1 MSKRILNIP
10 NTLTL
15 MRIFIVPI
23 LVVVLLT
30 KFQFEKWFYVNRET
44 LAVSLFLL
52 ASLTDIL
59 DGYLARKRYGVTTLG
74 QLLDPIADKLLITS
88 VLISLVELQLAPAW
102 LVVVIVARE
111 FAVMGIRMVAAT
123 HQVIIPAGGLGKV
136 KMVIEVIAICLI
148 IWGNQKDWEFMQE
161 TGSAI
166 LYLVAAVA
174 IISLVEYVVIFL
186 KKVELFREES

>member
-1 MSKRILNIP
+1 MKKRLMNIP

-15 MRIFIVPI
+15 MRIFIVPF

-30 KFQFEKWFYVNRET
+30 KFQFEKWFYLNREMI
-44 LAVSLFLL
+44 AVGLFLL

-111 FAVMGIRMVAAT
+111 FAVTGIRMVAAT

-148 IWGNQKDWEFMQE
+148 IWGNQKGWEFMQE

-174 IISLVEYVVIFL
+174 VISLVEYIVIFL
-186 KKVELFREES
+186 KKVELFSKE

>member
-1 MSKRILNIP
+1 MTKRLLNIP

-15 MRIFIVPI
+15 MRIFIVPF

-30 KFQFEKWFYVNRET
+30 KFQFEKWFYFNRET
-44 LAVSLFLL
+44 IAVALFLL

-74 QLLDPIADKLLITS
+74 QLLDPIADKLLIGS

-102 LVVVIVARE
+102 VVVVIIARE
-111 FAVMGIRMVAAT
+111 FAVMGIRMVAASR
-123 HQVIIPAGGLGKV
+123 QVVIPAGGLGKV

-148 IWGNQKDWEFMQE
+148 IWGNQKDWEFVQE

-174 IISLVEYVVIFL
+174 IISMIEYVVIFL
-186 KKVELFREES
+186 KKVELFSKE

>member
-1 MSKRILNIP
+1 MKKRLLNIP

-15 MRIFIVPI
+15 MRIFIVPF

-30 KFQFEKWFYVNRET
+30 KFQFEKWFYFNRET
-44 LAVSLFLL
+44 IAVTLFLL

-74 QLLDPIADKLLITS
+74 QLLDPIADKLLVGS
-88 VLISLVELQLAPAW
+88 VLISLVDLQLAPAW
-102 LVVVIVARE
+102 VVVVIIARE
-111 FAVMGIRMVAAT
+111 FVVMGIRMVAASN
-123 HQVIIPAGGLGKV
+123 QVVIPAGKLGKV

-148 IWGNQKDWEFMQE
+148 IWGNQKDWEFVRE

-166 LYLVAAVA
+166 LYVVAAVA
-174 IISLVEYVVIFL
+174 IISMIEYVVIFL
-186 KKVELFREES
+186 KKVELFGRD